1 MRVATFILS
10 LLILS
15 ACNKKKFFDGPN
27 SYVDDFESYTSFDEL
42 TAGDDLN
49 WSFTQ
54 ITREAN
60 TIVLSTEQAHSG
72 TNSIKFNA
80 DSGADGDASK
90 ASLVKQKMAFYD
102 GETVRASIWYYI
114 EGTQTLDWLFLLDIE
129 EQTAIGAGPGMRVAN
144 IGSAN
149 NAIVEFKYP
158 EPVIYQET
166 SSLPRDQ
173 WFELTLETKLSQ
185 KKKGWVKLYQDGQ
198 LILEKKAIKTLPK
211 DILYQ
216 NQGTKGMYT
225 SIEIGITANSRDNA
239 SVVYADDFSI
249 KVID

>member
-1 MRVATFILS
+1 M
-10 LLILS
+10 LS

-27 SYVDDFESYTSFDEL
+27 NYVDDFESYTSFDQL
-42 TAGDDLN
+42 TEGDDVK

-60 TIVLSTEQAHSG
+60 TIELSTEQAHSG
-72 TNSIKFNA
+72 LNSVKFHA
-80 DSGADGDASK
+80 LSGADGDASK
-90 ASLVKQKMAFYD
+90 ASLVKQKMAFYE
-102 GETVRASIWYYI
+102 GETVRVSVWYYI
-114 EGTQTLDWLFLLDIE
+114 EGTQSLDWLFLLDLE

-144 IGSAN
+144 INSAN

-158 EPVIYQET
+158 EPNMYQES

-185 KKKGWVKLYQDGQ
+185 KKKGWIKLYQDGQ
-198 LILEKKAIKTLPK
+198 LILEKSKMQTLPK

-216 NQGTKGMYT
+216 IQGTKGMYT
-225 SIEIGITANSRDNA
+225 SVEIGITANSRDNN
-239 SVVYADDFSI
+239 SVIYADDFSI
-249 KVID
+249 QVIE